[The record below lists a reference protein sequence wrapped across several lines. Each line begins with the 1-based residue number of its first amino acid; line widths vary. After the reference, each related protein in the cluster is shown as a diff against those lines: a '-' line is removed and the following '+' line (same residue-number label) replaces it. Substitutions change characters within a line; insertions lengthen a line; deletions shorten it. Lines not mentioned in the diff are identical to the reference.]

1 MRKGESLGGLVS
13 KLGCNLH
20 KSPGVIGSRT
30 TKPRK
35 DGGGIRE
42 QRKGGEWGTEHPAPL
57 HFCPGKK
64 TPVFSKPQFLTVT
77 ISSGTFTTDSSPA
90 QDAGL
95 KVKTWQMSWG
105 FVPD

>member
-35 DGGGIRE
+35 DGGGALGSNGRE
-42 QRKGGEWGTEHPAPL
+42 GSGVQNTLP
-57 HFCPGKK
+57 HFIF
-64 TPVFSKPQFLTVT
+64 VLARKPQCFQNH
-77 ISSGTFTTDSSPA
+77 SF
-90 QDAGL
+90 
-95 KVKTWQMSWG
+95 
-105 FVPD
+105 